1 VDGLRAEVQSLRRD
15 NEALEREVSAL
26 STRMEL
32 VTARLTRG
40 TDASRTSGAMP
51 QAAAPAASASASV
64 VPPDLAVVKIAP
76 LAAGVGFVSVS
87 SSTAGSPAPGRRSR
101 AAPPPVH
108 TDVTIAEPSPDR
120 LAALS
125 RPSKRE
131 LATEADAELKG
142 ARARK
147 GLDGAHGLEDF
158 AQRYPRHPSADNALL
173 EAAAAYASAGVDDA
187 SCALARRVT
196 DEYPAGDAMS
206 GALELLA
213 GCEGHRG
220 AADGERKLLQ
230 RLVAEYPGTPAANR
244 AGARLA
250 SISGTAGEPSPEPA
264 AGRSSP

>member
-15 NEALEREVSAL
+15 NEALEREVSTL
-26 STRMEL
+26 STRMDL

-40 TDASRTSGAMP
+40 ADASRAPGATS
-51 QAAAPAASASASV
+51 QAAAPAASVSV
-64 VPPDLAVVKIAP
+64 VPADLAVVKISP
-76 LAAGVGFVSVS
+76 PAAGAGFVSVS
-87 SSTAGSPAPGRRSR
+87 PSSSGATSPGRRPR
-101 AAPPPVH
+101 AAPPPVP